1 MRRSLALPFL
11 LKRASDVYTGGS
23 VTTTRETVHGLLRLG
38 EHHLTIQWRVGRRT
52 DHIGSEMRTDEEVEP
67 VREITVPL
75 ARLSGATLQRR
86 LLGRLVP
93 PRLILTAA
101 DLAAFEGLAGAEG
114 LGLAHPAEL
123 VLTLRR
129 GDRLPAEEFS
139 AELAL
144 ALAHL
149 ELPPSERRDPLQTP
163 EQHRRLGDGDSG

>member
-1 MRRSLALPFL
+1 MPRSIALPFL
-11 LKRASDVYTGGS
+11 LKRASDVFTGGS
-23 VTTTRETVHGLLRLG
+23 MTTTRETVHGLLRL
-38 EHHLTIQWRVGRRT
+38 EEDRLTIQWRVGRRT
-52 DHIGSEMRTDEEVEP
+52 DHIGSDIRTDEEVEP

-75 ARLSGATLQRR
+75 GRISGASLQRR
-86 LLGRLVP
+86 VLGRLVA

-101 DLAAFEGLAGAEG
+101 DLTAFEGLAGAEG

-149 ELPPSERRDPLQTP
+149 ELPGREKRDA
-163 EQHRRLGDGDSG
+163 LGDGSAS